1 MFTLLYNDEHP
12 DGNTS
17 FTAGHTKGVVALG
30 DQRGFWLVHSVPKFP
45 PVAGKYGY
53 PRTGHMYGQTFLC
66 ITLETAANA
75 DALGVQ
81 VGDAICRM
89 ENYRATFWGNF
100 LLVQFVDHQEV
111 HPSINP

>member
-1 MFTLLYNDEHP
+1 MLYNDEHP

-30 DQRGFWLVHSVPKFP
+30 EWRGFWLVHSVPKFP
-45 PVAGKYGY
+45 PAAGKYGY

-66 ITLETAANA
+66 ITLETSANA

-81 VGDAICRM
+81 AGDSVELELLCP
-89 ENYRATFWGNF
+89 FSGNF
-100 LLVQFVDHQEV
+100 SCYILDHWSILVLEL
-111 HPSINP
+111 

>member
-1 MFTLLYNDEHP
+1 MVFSRSGRDSALFKLLYNDEHP

-30 DQRGFWLVHSVPKFP
+30 DRRGFWLVHSVPKFP
-45 PVAGKYGY
+45 PEAGKYGY

-81 VGDAICRM
+81 VGDAM
-89 ENYRATFWGNF
+89 EWKILVLF
-100 LLVQFVDHQEV
+100 LGKLLQR
-111 HPSINP
+111 